1 MPYQGA
7 FTGKRGPRL
16 IGTIWFHRP
25 LDDNSGMERSTEI
38 DQKRWRLSGFS

>member
-7 FTGKRGPRL
+7 FTGKRDPRL
-16 IGTIWFHRP
+16 IGTIWFYRL

-38 DQKRWRLSGFS
+38 DQKRWRLSGFP